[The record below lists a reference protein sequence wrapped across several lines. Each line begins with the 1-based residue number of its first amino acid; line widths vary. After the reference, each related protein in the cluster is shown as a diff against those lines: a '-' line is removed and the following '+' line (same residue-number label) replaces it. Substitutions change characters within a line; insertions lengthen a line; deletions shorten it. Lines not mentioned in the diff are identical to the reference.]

1 MNRMSRA
8 MLAFED
14 EIACIAA
21 RNGGPEVT
29 PSSVSAW
36 ANLLKR
42 RHSFCAMVRRCVL
55 RVVVWLNDDGRV
67 RLA

>member
-1 MNRMSRA
+1 

-14 EIACIAA
+14 EMACIAA
-21 RNGGPEVT
+21 RNGGPEVI
-29 PSSVSAW
+29 PSGVSAW

-42 RHSFCAMVRRCVL
+42 RHSFCAMIRRCVL
-55 RVVVWLNDDGRV
+55 CVVVWLNDDGRV